1 MNKNAYKFLS
11 LKNKDVFTN
20 VSEISQ
26 SGFENNLKMLCKKY
40 RKESMGK
47 IPLQK
52 RLGKP
57 VKIVCPNCQNF

>member
-1 MNKNAYKFLS
+1 MNKNAYKFRPLR
-11 LKNKDVFTN
+11 NKDVFMN

-26 SGFENNLKMLCKKY
+26 SGFENDLKMLCKKY
-40 RKESMGK
+40 LKESMGE